1 MALTPEQLQTF
12 RAALFAETNPV
23 VVAALAEGS
32 FGIAT
37 DYYNAEATPAYTVWK
52 TRLELEEITSNG
64 FDWVRVDNLS
74 VGKARIWEWM
84 FGSES
89 KSINPSKPNV
99 RAGIAEVWK
108 GTEAD
113 LAVRASVLAHCKRNA
128 RRIEKMFATGPG
140 LVADPANM
148 TFEGLLHWHELKA
161 AFDLGAP

>member
-52 TRLELEEITSNG
+52 TRVELEEITSNG

-89 KSINPSKPNV
+89 KSINPSKPNI

-108 GTEAD
+108 GTAAD
-113 LAVRASVLAHCKRNA
+113 LAVQAVVLGHCKRP
-128 RRIEKMFATGPG
+128 ATLFESLFVTGTG
-140 LVADPANM
+140 TTADPAQLGW
-148 TFEGLLHWHELKA
+148 EGTLSLN
-161 AFDLGAP
+161 DLSDALNGY